1 MTKSGYNL
9 WSSLMFAKAKSTSTT
24 LKGKT
29 YTAKYYYQ
37 AGNGTIYYS
46 LYDGNTWMG
55 YVNANATK

>member
-1 MTKSGYNL
+1 
-9 WSSLMFAKAKSTSTT
+9 MFAKAKSTSTT